1 MSSKRKKIKIE
12 LEDDEGGKYNLSLE
26 GNFSKEKILQVI
38 ELMELLRSDSTGAII
53 NNSPQENNRTL
64 SVDSKIWN
72 IIEQSFYYN
81 TFTSSDIVNIYN
93 KKYNETIKLSIIS
106 TYLARYVTKGKLNRT
121 KRLREYVYDLVRTS
135 STNADSINTNIVSSN
150 PDNDN
155 KIVYDVRRKT
165 IDDLKN

>member
-1 MSSKRKKIKIE
+1 MELVHSDSMDKIT
-12 LEDDEGGKYNLSLE
+12 NLS
-26 GNFSKEKILQVI
+26 
-38 ELMELLRSDSTGAII
+38 
-53 NNSPQENNRTL
+53 QENNNTL

-106 TYLARYVTKGKLNRT
+106 TYLARYCAKGKLNRT
-121 KRLREYVYDLVRTS
+121 KRLREYVYNLARNS
-135 STNADSINTNIVSSN
+135 STNAGSINNAVSSDD
-150 PDNDN
+150 DNN
-155 KIVYDVRRKT
+155 KIAYDVRRKT